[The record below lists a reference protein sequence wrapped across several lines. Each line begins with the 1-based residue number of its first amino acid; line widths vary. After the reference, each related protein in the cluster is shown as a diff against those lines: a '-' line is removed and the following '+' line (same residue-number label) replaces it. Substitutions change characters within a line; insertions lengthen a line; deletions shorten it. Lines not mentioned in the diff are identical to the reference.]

1 MIEIVKAYIATYSI
15 DIIALLFLGV
25 LLHRS
30 NMLNNYRKKPFL
42 FGIVLTIIMILS
54 EAGTIFTGNGN
65 TGLRDLNIFC
75 NVVGFA
81 LTPIIPF
88 ALVAISDITILQTH
102 KFLLLPLLFNI
113 AAAVL
118 SPVFKLIFYVDIN
131 NHYERGDFFYI
142 FVVIYIINLIIL
154 VISTLH
160 TGRIHHYPIEGK
172 MMALTLFT
180 VAGTS
185 IQLVFPEVYSSWH
198 CVTLALL
205 LYFLLL
211 SEFDS
216 SFDTLTGLYNRAAF
230 EKAAKQMTGRK
241 AFSVI
246 VLDVNDFKSINDTYG
261 HDYGDI
267 VLKAVAAIIRKS
279 FDNHYTC
286 YRAGGDE
293 FYIICKETN
302 QERIEHQLRSMTN
315 VLEEEREN
323 NSDLPTIAYGYS
335 IFRGGSLNFQK
346 ILKEADEQMYC
357 FKKLKK
363 IETSQAGS
371 VLKQNPN
378 SFDVVDSEE

>member
-1 MIEIVKAYIATYSI
+1 MIYIIKAYIATCSI
-15 DIIALLFLGV
+15 DIIALFFLCV
-25 LLHRS
+25 LLYRS

-42 FGIVLTIIMILS
+42 FGITLTVIIILS
-54 EAGTIFTGNGN
+54 EGGTILAENGN

-81 LTPIIPF
+81 LTPIIPI
-88 ALVAISDITILQTH
+88 ALIAISDITILQTH
-102 KFLLLPLLFNI
+102 KLLLLPPLINI
-113 AAAVL
+113 VAAVL

-131 NHYERGDFFYI
+131 NHYERGNSFFI

-160 TGRIHHYPIEGK
+160 TGKIHHYPIKGK
-172 MMALTLFT
+172 MIALSLFT

-230 EKAAKQMTGRK
+230 EKAAKQMTSRK

-261 HDYGDI
+261 HDYGDL
-267 VLKAVAAIIRKS
+267 VLKTVAAIIRKS
-279 FDNHYTC
+279 LDNHYTC
-286 YRAGGDE
+286 YRVGGDE
-293 FYIICKETN
+293 FYIICKETK
-302 QERIEHQLRSMTN
+302 QERIEYQLRSMTN
-315 VLEEEREN
+315 ILAEEREN
-323 NSDLPTIAYGYS
+323 NSYLPTIAYGYS
-335 IFRGGSLNFQK
+335 IFLGGNLNFQK
-346 ILKEADEQMYC
+346 ILKEADERMYC
-357 FKKLKK
+357 FKKLQK
-363 IETSQAGS
+363 IEASQVENIS
-371 VLKQNPN
+371 KQNPN
-378 SFDVVDSEE
+378 SFGAVDSDE